1 MKNTCKY
8 NFLYYICIIKQEKHM
23 KNPIS
28 TTDFSLEKQGYGRYK
43 VTYTSPVTRK
53 QWSCITNDSE
63 LIDNTFHCDT
73 PKVRDLNTLKM
84 ICKL

>member
-1 MKNTCKY
+1 MKNS
-8 NFLYYICIIKQEKHM
+8 
-23 KNPIS
+23 IS
-28 TTDFSLEKQGYGRYK
+28 TTHFSLEKQGYGRYK

-53 QWSCITNDSE
+53 QWSCLTNDSE
-63 LIDNTFHCDT
+63 LIDKTFHCVT

>member
-1 MKNTCKY
+1 
-8 NFLYYICIIKQEKHM
+8 M

-53 QWSCITNDSE
+53 QWSCVTNDSE
-63 LIDNTFHCDT
+63 LIDNTFYCAT